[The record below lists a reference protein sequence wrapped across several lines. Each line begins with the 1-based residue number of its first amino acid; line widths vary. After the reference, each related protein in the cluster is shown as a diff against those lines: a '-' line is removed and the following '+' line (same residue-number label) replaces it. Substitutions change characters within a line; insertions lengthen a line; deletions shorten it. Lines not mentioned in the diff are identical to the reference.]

1 MSPRGISARTTS
13 RTGGVSSLSPMP
25 SQAGENAIPC
35 EHVLTL
41 GKPGHLR
48 LD

>member
-1 MSPRGISARTTS
+1 MSPRAISARTTS
-13 RTGGVSSLSPMP
+13 RMGGASSLSRAQPGW
-25 SQAGENAIPC
+25 GERDPC